1 MKLPCEQQPAP
12 LANVEQAVNAALD
25 QSVHNLSDKALGDIY
40 KARHAALNALKTQN
54 AGQSR
59 QTKKDITAQF
69 MQMVMQMAMQMAMQ
83 PFPRIALPVAAAVLI
98 AITLNVETSDPL
110 PAIPL
115 ALVTE
120 DVPTEDLAL
129 LEDLKFVT
137 WLAENEQDVLL

>member
-69 MQMVMQMAMQMAMQ
+69 MQMAMQMAMQ

>member
-1 MKLPCEQQPAP
+1 MKLPCEQQPDP
-12 LANVEQAVNAALD
+12 LANVEQAVNGALD

-40 KARHAALNALKTQN
+40 KARHAALNALKTQH

-69 MQMVMQMAMQMAMQ
+69 MQMAMQMAMQ

>member
-1 MKLPCEQQPAP
+1 MTMKSPSEQQPAP

-25 QSVHNLSDKALGDIY
+25 QSVHNLSDKAVGDIY
-40 KARHAALNALKTQN
+40 QARHAALNALRS
-54 AGQSR
+54 GQDKRHNNRSM
-59 QTKKDITAQF
+59 KLGFGAQL
-69 MQMVMQMAMQMAMQ
+69 MQMAMQ
-83 PFPRIALPVAAAVLI
+83 PFPRVALPVAAAVLI
-98 AITLNVETSDPL
+98 AITLNVETFDPV

-129 LEDLKFVT
+129 LEDLEFVT

>member
-1 MKLPCEQQPAP
+1 MTMKLPCEQQPAP

-69 MQMVMQMAMQMAMQ
+69 MQMAMQMAMQ

>member
-1 MKLPCEQQPAP
+1 MKSPCEQQPAP
-12 LANVEQAVNAALD
+12 LANVEQAVNTALD

-69 MQMVMQMAMQMAMQ
+69 MQMAMQMAMQ

>member
-1 MKLPCEQQPAP
+1 MKSPCEQQPAP

-69 MQMVMQMAMQMAMQ
+69 MQMAMQ